1 VNRRA
6 LAAILLTTSAATV
19 VPGTTRAED
28 AYPSRPIRFLVP
40 FAAGS
45 ATDTVARVI
54 GQTLASRLG
63 WAVVVDD
70 MPGASG
76 FLAAQAAAR
85 AAPDGYTV
93 LIASSTTHAANHS
106 LFKQLPYDPVADF
119 APVSKLGMTSLAL
132 VVNLALPA
140 NSVAELIAYAKAHPG
155 ELTFGSGSSSARV
168 AGEMLQSLAG
178 IELLNV
184 PYKSNLQAVTD
195 LVGGRIDLV
204 FADVTTTLSQAA
216 AGKVRALAVS
226 SAARARLAPDLPTM
240 QELGVAGFD
249 LTAWFAAFLP
259 AGTPAALVARLNMA
273 IGEALADPAAVAL
286 LLRAGIEPQASS
298 PNELAEFARAETEK
312 WAVIVQ
318 EAGIAPE

>member
-1 VNRRA
+1 
-6 LAAILLTTSAATV
+6 
-19 VPGTTRAED
+19 
-28 AYPSRPIRFLVP
+28 
-40 FAAGS
+40 
-45 ATDTVARVI
+45 
-54 GQTLASRLG
+54 
-63 WAVVVDD
+63 
-70 MPGASG
+70 
-76 FLAAQAAAR
+76 
-85 AAPDGYTV
+85 
-93 LIASSTTHAANHS
+93 
-106 LFKQLPYDPVADF
+106 
-119 APVSKLGMTSLAL
+119 
-132 VVNLALPA
+132 
-140 NSVAELIAYAKAHPG
+140 
-155 ELTFGSGSSSARV
+155 
-168 AGEMLQSLAG
+168 MLQSLAG

-273 IGEALADPAAVAL
+273 IGEALADLAAVAL